1 MPKISAKFRKRY
13 GIPYAIEQLA
23 GRQFRCRHC
32 NQVFL
37 REKELDNHINFLLKS
52 GDKAGPRVSQFSP
65 KLSYNTDVHVLYTY
79 DISDRMK
86 RQWLKMKKGD
96 KYDGIQ

>member
-13 GIPYAIEQLA
+13 GIPYAIEQFA

-32 NQVFL
+32 NEIFL
-37 REKELDNHINFLLKS
+37 SEKELDRHIKLLLKS
-52 GDKAGPRVSQFSP
+52 VDNAKYRVSQFCP
-65 KLSYNTDVHVLYTY
+65 KLNSNMDVRFLYSYDVG
-79 DISDRMK
+79 DRMK

-96 KYDGIQ
+96 EYDGIQ